1 MIKSVFR
8 PVLLRKLATSQF
20 ILQNPKFFTK
30 DHEWVQQISDTNTFR
45 VGITKHAAN
54 NLGEITYL
62 GLDELQEL
70 IDDAEVI
77 EAGETLCEIES
88 VKSAATIGAPIT
100 GTPVKINEN
109 LGEEDGK
116 LMNNDPENAGYLCE
130 LKADDQG
137 DAESNL
143 MSEEA
148 YKEFLVEEK

>member
-1 MIKSVFR
+1 
-8 PVLLRKLATSQF
+8 
-20 ILQNPKFFTK
+20 
-30 DHEWVQQISDTNTFR
+30 

-70 IDDAEVI
+70 IDDAEVV

-100 GTPVKINEN
+100 GTPVKVNAN

-116 LMNNDPENAGYLCE
+116 LMNNDPENEGFLCE
-130 LKADDQG
+130 LSADDKG